1 MIQKTN
7 YMYLPLRYLFTA
19 VQVFYS
25 RNAVC
30 ILSVRVSTLARV
42 VHHEVV
48 QYTYQVLLI
57 LHYLCTHEDQ
67 YIG

>member
-1 MIQKTN
+1 MDRTDVRMI
-7 YMYLPLRYLFTA
+7 

-30 ILSVRVSTLARV
+30 ILSWVSTLARV
-42 VHHEVV
+42 VHPEVV